1 MYYKGFNKDMTCKG
15 FQYEEGKE
23 YHEEEAIVCRKGFHA
38 CEYPLDCFNYYK
50 PAESVFHEVELG
62 EDAYGDGNNT
72 KKCSKSIK
80 VGARLDI
87 AGIIKAAI
95 NYTREICV
103 DSRSG
108 GNRSAIS
115 GGDWSAL
122 SGENRSAL
130 SGGDRS
136 AISGGYQSALSGG
149 YQSAISGGYQSAIS
163 GENRSAL
170 SGGDWSALS
179 GGNRSA
185 ISGGDQS
192 AISGGY
198 RSSISGGD
206 WSAISGGDWSAI
218 SGGYQSAISGGDW
231 SAISGGDQSA
241 ISGGDQSVLRGGKEC
256 KYRGGLWSVFAAEIY
271 DDNELIGMKTAVVDG
286 ENIKPNT
293 WYQFDGKEF
302 IESNE

>member
-38 CEYPLDCFNYYK
+38 CEYPLDCFNYYN
-50 PAESVFHEVELG
+50 PAESVFHKVELG
-62 EDAYGDGNNT
+62 EDAHGGGNDT

-87 AGIIKAAI
+87 VGIVKAAI
-95 NYTREICV
+95 NYTRENCV
-103 DSRSG
+103 DGKSSG
-108 GNRSAIS
+108 
-115 GGDWSAL
+115 D
-122 SGENRSAL
+122 
-130 SGGDRS
+130 
-136 AISGGYQSALSGG
+136 QSALSGG
-149 YQSAISGGYQSAIS
+149 Y
-163 GENRSAL
+163 RSAL

-185 ISGGDQS
+185 L
-192 AISGGY
+192 
-198 RSSISGGD
+198 SGGD
-206 WSAISGGDWSAI
+206 WS
-218 SGGYQSAISGGDW
+218 
-231 SAISGGDQSA
+231 
-241 ISGGDQSVLRGGKEC
+241 VLRGGEGC

-271 DDNELIGMKTAVVDG
+271 DADELIGMKTAVVDG
-286 ENIKPNT
+286 ENIKPDT

>member
-115 GGDWSAL
+115 GGDWSA
-122 SGENRSAL
+122 
-130 SGGDRS
+130 
-136 AISGGYQSALSGG
+136 
-149 YQSAISGGYQSAIS
+149 
-163 GENRSAL
+163 
-170 SGGDWSALS
+170 
-179 GGNRSA
+179 
-185 ISGGDQS
+185 
-192 AISGGY
+192 
-198 RSSISGGD
+198 
-206 WSAISGGDWSAI
+206 I

>member
-1 MYYKGFNKDMTCKG
+1 MTCKG

-130 SGGDRS
+130 SGGDWS
-136 AISGGYQSALSGG
+136 AI
-149 YQSAISGGYQSAIS
+149 
-163 GENRSAL
+163 
-170 SGGDWSALS
+170 S

-206 WSAISGGDWSAI
+206 WSAISGGDQSAI

>member
-23 YHEEEAIVCRKGFHA
+23 YHEEEAIVCKKGFHA
-38 CEYPLDCFNYYK
+38 CEYPLDCFNYYN

-62 EDAYGDGNNT
+62 EDAYGGDGNDT

-87 AGIIKAAI
+87 AGIVKAAI
-95 NYTREICV
+95 NYTRENYV
-103 DSRSG
+103 DGKSSG
-108 GNRSAIS
+108 DQSALS

-122 SGENRSAL
+122 SG
-130 SGGDRS
+130 
-136 AISGGYQSALSGG
+136 GY
-149 YQSAISGGYQSAIS
+149 
-163 GENRSAL
+163 RSAL

-179 GGNRSA
+179 GGDWSA
-185 ISGGDQS
+185 L
-192 AISGGY
+192 SGGY
-198 RSSISGGD
+198 RSALSGGYRSALSGGD
-206 WSAISGGDWSAI
+206 R
-218 SGGYQSAISGGDW
+218 
-231 SAISGGDQSA
+231 
-241 ISGGDQSVLRGGKEC
+241 SVLRGGKGC

-271 DDNELIGMKTAVVDG
+271 DADELIGMKTAVVDG
-286 ENIKPNT
+286 ENIKPDT

>member
-38 CEYPLDCFNYYK
+38 CEYPLDCFNYYN

-62 EDAYGDGNNT
+62 EDAHGDRNDT

-87 AGIIKAAI
+87 AGIIKVAI

-103 DSRSG
+103 NGRSG
-108 GNRSAIS
+108 G
-115 GGDWSAL
+115 DQSAL
-122 SGENRSAL
+122 SGGYQSALSGGDRSAL

-136 AISGGYQSALSGG
+136 ALSSGDQSALSGG
-149 YQSAISGGYQSAIS
+149 D
-163 GENRSAL
+163 RSAL

-179 GGNRSA
+179 SGDQSALSGGYRSALSGGNRSA
-185 ISGGDQS
+185 LSGGDRS
-192 AISGGY
+192 ALSSGN
-198 RSSISGGD
+198 RS
-206 WSAISGGDWSAI
+206 AL
-218 SGGYQSAISGGDW
+218 SGGYQSALSGGYW
-231 SAISGGDQSA
+231 
-241 ISGGDQSVLRGGKEC
+241 SVLRGGKEC
-256 KYRGGLWSVFAAEIY
+256 KYRGGMWSVFAAEIW
-271 DDNELIGMKTAVVDG
+271 NNSQLIGMKTAVVDG
-286 ENIKPNT
+286 ENIKPDT